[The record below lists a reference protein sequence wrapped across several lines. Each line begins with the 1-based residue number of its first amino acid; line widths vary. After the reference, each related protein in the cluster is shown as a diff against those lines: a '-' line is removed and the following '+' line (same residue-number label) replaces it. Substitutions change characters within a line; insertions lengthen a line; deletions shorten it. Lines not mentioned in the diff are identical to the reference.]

1 MCASGRNL
9 CIRTAISTLLVIHF
23 KMNCFILWTTASKAA
38 VSEQDILNG
47 KCISCSFQPVISL
60 FLSTPPLHCCCGQ
73 TKPPSLLSHT
83 SAIICYSYFYW
94 LSQHLLN
101 SSSLLSD
108 LRDSVNFCT
117 KKEVE
122 PVVECSHQPG
132 MIPTSSRGIFSVVLA
147 WGFLNFFT
155 KRFSDL

>member
-38 VSEQDILNG
+38 ESEQDILNG
-47 KCISCSFQPVISL
+47 KCISCSFQLWFPSSFLRPLCIAAVGRVSL
-60 FLSTPPLHCCCGQ
+60 PLCSP
-73 TKPPSLLSHT
+73 T
-83 SAIICYSYFYW
+83 
-94 LSQHLLN
+94 HLLLFVIPIFTGYPSTCWILAVFLVN
-101 SSSLLSD
+101 

-117 KKEVE
+117 KEEVE